1 MSAPSRGPRR
11 GALPWA
17 AALLILAALAG
28 VLLLGTA
35 RVPPSFPAVDPTRM
49 ASLDWPRLLPMAWL
63 ASLGLLPWALGASRP
78 RLARALLG
86 LALLPILWLHLHPE
100 PFEEQRL
107 LKVDHD
113 VGSVTVVEGG
123 ELVQRQWLRSVQTQA
138 PLLQLPLM
146 LRSERA
152 VAGIAHAIHHRADP
166 SPDHAYPRA
175 LLWAAQRWSTV
186 GWLALRFLTLP
197 LALWLGLAALSPRLV
212 PRRALPWVGLGLLLP
227 LAIPPLVNLLLIAG
241 IQLMGLPDAS
251 GQAGDFALQQLA
263 WLGIIALSLSAH
275 GLGRRPWL
283 APVAAGLLLAA
294 CQGPSQPTVTAPIPS
309 APEGASEGPDI
320 VLVLAAGARSWIG
333 TGEETTPTL
342 RRELQAQGSA
352 MYTSAYAQ
360 SPSSFVSLG
369 SVLTGRYPTA
379 IPMCGLPV
387 LDDDDEERPWCA
399 AIPPER
405 HTLPEVLGLYGYR
418 TALLYANLPAG
429 EVFAPE
435 FHEVHDLTVD
445 RADSRADWEALHRV
459 AQEFWRRD
467 HDKPHLLVV
476 VVGDLVLSQRPDLE
490 ARTGWSGTVPKLVE
504 PMLAQQPE
512 LAQAVTGPD
521 DPEQLYASYHQA
533 IHGLAGGI
541 HGLQRLLAET
551 SDRPRWLIVAGLNG
565 INLGERGGGAE
576 DHPTWGD
583 NPLLLERTVHVPL
596 LFVPPTPGEER
607 RITQP
612 VELVDLFPT
621 LATLAQAMPPAGL
634 PGQDLLEEPFPEDPQ
649 AWAYASH
656 GDMLALRQGAMMYS
670 VRGLFHN
677 GTALDPEVTDLLFKA
692 QEAEELRH
700 LHHVIEDP
708 LQQTELRE
716 AHPQELHRMHELM
729 VAIRTGAAATPEE
742 SLTPQRLWEL
752 RMTRS
757 EGYW

>member
-1 MSAPSRGPRR
+1 MSARARAPTRA
-11 GALPWA
+11 ALPWA

-28 VLLLGTA
+28 VLMLGTA
-35 RVPPSFPAVDPTRM
+35 RVPPSFPAVDPTRL

-63 ASLGLLPWALGASRP
+63 ASLGLLPWALGRSRARP
-78 RLARALLG
+78 PRALLL
-86 LALLPILWLHLHPE
+86 LASLPVLWLHLHPE

-107 LKVDHD
+107 LKVEHD
-113 VGSVTVVEGG
+113 VGAVTVVEGG
-123 ELVQRQWLRSVQTQA
+123 ALVRRQWLRSVQTQA

-146 LRSERA
+146 IRSERA
-152 VAGIAHAIHHRADP
+152 VAGIAHAIHHSADP
-166 SPDHAYPRA
+166 DPGHAYPRA

-186 GWLALRFLTLP
+186 GWLALRLLTLP
-197 LALWLGLAALSPRLV
+197 LALWLGLAALWPRLC
-212 PRRALPWVGLGLLLP
+212 PPRALPLAGLGLLLP
-227 LAIPPLVNLLLIAG
+227 LALPPLVNLVLLAG
-241 IQLMGLPDAS
+241 IQLSGLPDAA
-251 GQAGDFALQQLA
+251 GQAGAFALQQIA
-263 WLGIIALSLSAH
+263 WLGLIALVLSAH
-275 GLGRRPWL
+275 GLGRRAL
-283 APVAAGLLLAA
+283 VPVAAALLLAA
-294 CQGPSQPTVTAPIPS
+294 CERPSQPDAP
-309 APEGASEGPDI
+309 APVPRATEAVSEGPDI

-342 RRELQAQGSA
+342 RRELQAQGST

-369 SVLTGRYPTA
+369 SLLTGRYPTA
-379 IPMCGLPV
+379 IPLCGLPV
-387 LDDDDEERPWCA
+387 LDPSADEERPWCA
-399 AIPPER
+399 TIPAER
-405 HTLPEVLGLYGYR
+405 HTLPEVLSLYGYR
-418 TALLYANLPAG
+418 TALLHANLPAG
-429 EVFAPE
+429 EVFAPH
-435 FHEVHDLTVD
+435 FHEAHDLTVE
-445 RADSRADWEALHRV
+445 RSDSRADWEALHRH

-467 HDKPHLLVV
+467 RDRPHLLVV
-476 VVGDLVLSQRPDLE
+476 VVGDLVISQRPDLE
-490 ARTGWSGTVPKLVE
+490 ARTGWSGSVPRLVE
-504 PMLAQQPE
+504 PMLAHQPE
-512 LAQAVTGPD
+512 LAQAVTGPQ
-521 DPEQLYASYHQA
+521 DPDRLYASYHQA
-533 IHGLAGGI
+533 IRGLAGGI
-541 HGLQRLLAET
+541 HGLGRVLGEA

-596 LFVPPTPGEER
+596 LLVPPTPQEER

-621 LATLAQAMPPAGL
+621 VAALAQAMPPAGL

-700 LHHVIEDP
+700 LHDVIEDP

-729 VAIRTGAAATPEE
+729 VAIRTGAAATPED